1 MCLCVKLSK
10 KMRNESEANVN
21 LQPGV
26 SSRVKVSDLRGVH
39 SISLVMI

>member
-1 MCLCVKLSK
+1 
-10 KMRNESEANVN
+10 MRNKCETDVN

-39 SISLVMI
+39 SISQSKSKLNIGMVS